1 MQEHR
6 CDRRP
11 DGDFVVGSANIG
23 LCRRSLKRAVEVRY
37 LQPESMAH
45 ASHQLHD
52 YRILFV
58 FGESVEEAEALSL
71 KSMTLPRRSGID
83 HE

>member
-1 MQEHR
+1 
-6 CDRRP
+6 
-11 DGDFVVGSANIG
+11 
-23 LCRRSLKRAVEVRY
+23 
-37 LQPESMAH
+37 MAH